1 MANRYASCAVM
12 GIMKYCSESIK
23 SNSYPSNN
31 KANVKVSKGEFKV
44 RSDAQNTLCLS
55 KREDQNTSV
64 CVEHKKALKVR
75 LFLLHS
81 DSASPLLLPHILTS
95 CWLTCLEKLKVVS
108 SLNIIVAVNSSSY
121 YSFGRTSQQN
131 L

>member
-1 MANRYASCAVM
+1 M
-12 GIMKYCSESIK
+12 GIIKYCRESIK
-23 SNSYPSNN
+23 SSSYPSNN
-31 KANVKVSKGEFKV
+31 KGNVKVSVGEFKV
-44 RSDAQNTLCLS
+44 RSAAHNTLSLS
-55 KREDQNTSV
+55 KIEDLNTSV
-64 CVEHKKALKVR
+64 CVEHKKALNLR

-81 DSASPLLLPHILTS
+81 NIASALLLPHILTL

-108 SLNIIVAVNSSSY
+108 PLNIILAVKSSSY